1 MMPQATPTPI
11 MTDKTLFEKIRDHEI
26 PATIVHQDE
35 CCTAFRD
42 ISPQAPVHVL
52 IVPNKPIPRV
62 AMAEPGDESIL
73 GQLLLTA
80 AGIARQLGIA
90 ENGYRLVINNGP
102 DGGEAVPHLHV
113 HLLGGRRLEW
123 PPG

>member
-1 MMPQATPTPI
+1 MPQ
-11 MTDKTLFEKIRDHEI
+11 KTLFEKIRDREI
-26 PATIVHQDE
+26 PATIVHEDDR
-35 CCTAFRD
+35 CLALRD

-62 AMAEPGDESIL
+62 GLAESEDRDVL
-73 GQLLLTA
+73 GHLLLVA
-80 AGIARQLGIA
+80 ADVARREGLA
-90 ENGYRLVINNGP
+90 ETGYRLVINNGP

-113 HLLGGRRLEW
+113 HLLGGRKLEW